1 MKPLIEKINATA
13 TKAVLAIAGGG
24 SEAIGELLR
33 YGGGSNTLLEA
44 VVPYSQEAFQLFV
57 GGKPDKFVSEDAACA
72 LAARAYQRANLLHKP
87 TDDPWDAVVGIGA
100 TCSLAKAGEREGRKH
115 NIWIA
120 TQSADMTLTTHIEL
134 CPGRTREEEEKIT
147 AELILSDLAYA
158 CGVSD
163 CASKNLPIEPVVASM
178 YRGTSEQVKLMLGY
192 VSVISAPSGIPRD
205 NRLIFPGSF
214 NPFHAAH
221 IEIAKIAAERWPDC
235 WRRDQERKTDFEISI
250 KNVEKPP
257 LTYKAISERTGN
269 YTETK
274 FNNPGELG
282 CLFLTNAD
290 TFQKKAMCFPNATFV
305 VGMDTIIRILNGK
318 YDNLE
323 SAVETFKKQNISWM
337 IFNRDNMPLPENIN
351 LLMGRHV
358 VIKDFNLSHSST
370 NIRNGG

>member
-1 MKPLIEKINATA
+1 MKSLIEKINATA

-24 SEAIGELLR
+24 SEVIGELLR

-44 VVPYSQEAFQLFV
+44 IVPYSTQSFQEFV

-72 LAARAYQRANLLHKP
+72 LAARAYQRANELHRP

-100 TCSLAKAGEREGRKH
+100 TCSLVKAGEREGRKH

-120 TQSADMTLTTHIEL
+120 TQSADVTVTTNIEL
-134 CPGRTREEEEKIT
+134 CPGRTREEEEKI
-147 AELILSDLAYA
+147 AADLILNDLAYA
-158 CGVSD
+158 CGVV
-163 CASKNLPIEPVVASM
+163 ATSKSLPIEPVMAFM
-178 YRGTSEQVKLMLGY
+178 YRGTPEQVKLMSGY
-192 VSVISAPSGIPRD
+192 MSVLSIPSGISRD

-221 IEIAKIAAERWPDC
+221 IEMAKIAAQKWPDC

-274 FNNPGELG
+274 FSNPGELG
-282 CLFLTNAD
+282 SLFLTNAE
-290 TFQKKAMCFPNATFV
+290 TFQKKAMCFPNATFI
-305 VGMDTIIRILNGK
+305 VGMDTIIRILSGK

-323 SAVETFKKQNISWM
+323 NALKVFQEQNISWM
-337 IFNRDNMPLPENIN
+337 IFNRNNMPLPSNIN
-351 LLMGRHV
+351 LLLGRWV
-358 VIKDFNLSHSST
+358 LVDDFNLSQSST
-370 NIRNGG
+370 NIRNGE